1 MDSNDSSTA
10 RTANLTSTG
19 TQPIAILRRKAV
31 EQITGLSKS
40 SIYAGIQNG
49 TFPMPIRLT
58 ANSVGWIAQE
68 IQNWL
73 QGKMEHRNSSTPD
86 HDPL

>member
-10 RTANLTSTG
+10 RTANLTSTS

-58 ANSVGWIAQE
+58 ANSVGWVSHE

-73 QGKMEHRNSSTPD
+73 QEKVNSRK
-86 HDPL
+86 

>member
-10 RTANLTSTG
+10 RTANLTSTS

-49 TFPMPIRLT
+49 TFPIPIRLT
-58 ANSVGWIAQE
+58 ANSVGWVSHE

-73 QGKMEHRNSSTPD
+73 QEKVDSRK
-86 HDPL
+86 